1 MEAVTA
7 DACLKLLADAGLREK
22 VLKSLLAAIQ
32 TRLDR
37 RAAGRMKVG
46 AAIFSNEYGALGE
59 TAEAGRMR
67 KEWA

>member
-7 DACLKLLADAGLREK
+7 DACLKLLAEAGLRET
-22 VLKSLLAAIQ
+22 VLKSLLTAIQ
-32 TRLDR
+32 THLDR

-46 AAIFSNEYGALGE
+46 AAMFSNEYGGLGE
-59 TAEAGRMR
+59 TDEAGRMR